1 VTHGFIDRP
10 IFATVL
16 SVFLTLI
23 GLGALVILPISQY
36 PEIVPPTVQITT
48 TYPGASAETV
58 SRTVATPLEQQI
70 NGVENMIYMSSQ
82 STGDG
87 KLTVTVSFRI
97 GTDLNVAQMLTQNRV
112 QDALPRLPEDVQR
125 LGVQVRK
132 ATPNILLAVHL
143 YSPDS
148 SRDTLYISNYATLHV
163 KDVLARLPG
172 VGDVQIFAGREYA
185 MRIWLDPDKV
195 AAHNLNASEVLTAL
209 RAQNVQVSAGVL
221 NQPPVASKQAYQI
234 NVQTLGRL
242 STPEQF
248 ASIVL
253 KSDSEG
259 RVTRLRDVGR
269 VEIGAADYG
278 STAFMDHGPGMP
290 LLIFAQPGANSLA
303 VEHEVLDTMETLVK
317 DFPPGLSYKVIYD
330 PTIFVGKSVDE
341 VIKTIFVAILLVVGV
356 VFLFLQSWRAAII
369 PVIAIPVSLVG
380 TFTFLYV
387 LGISLNNLSLFG
399 LVLAVGIVVDDAIV
413 VVENVE
419 RNLERGMTPAQAAHV
434 TMDEVGGALISI
446 ALTLCAVFVPSAFLS
461 GITGQFF
468 RQFAVTIAVSTLI
481 SCFVS
486 LTLSPAL
493 CAVLF
498 SAHEPG
504 KPRGSWI
511 VRLVQAA
518 FAGFNLG
525 FEWLSTS
532 YGRLTRR
539 LVQITGVVL
548 VIYAVLIGFAGFQ
561 FARAPT
567 GFIPEQDQGYLIT
580 VVQLPPGATLDRTE
594 AVVKK
599 AIDIIMSTPGVEHVA
614 PFAGLDATTFTIASN
629 AGTIFS
635 GLPSLYNH
643 EVKGLTAAS
652 VLADLRKRLSVIQE
666 AYVLTI
672 PPPPV
677 QGIGNAGGF
686 KMMLQDRAGLG
697 SEALSKAAQTLVA
710 AANKDPSFAGV
721 FTLFGTRSPSVYAD
735 IDREKAEKVGLTPTD
750 VFNTLQVYLGS
761 QYVNDFNYLGRT
773 YQVIAQADG
782 SFRQDPQDI
791 ARLKARNASGE
802 MVPVGTVARLKSE
815 NAPYRVPRY
824 DLFPAAEVMGV
835 AAPGVATGT
844 ALHRMEELAHDVL
857 PPGIGF
863 EWTELAFQ
871 QQQPGTSSLL
881 VFSAAALFVFLV
893 LAAQYE
899 SWNLPLAVVMIVPMC
914 LLASVTGLLMRGMA
928 IDVLAQIGF
937 VVLVGLAAKNAILIV
952 EFARQTEE
960 AGATPGEAAVTA
972 ARTRLRPILMT
983 SLAFIFGVAPL
994 VVATGAGSEMRQSLG
1009 TAVFAGMLG
1018 VTAFGLLFT
1027 PAFYTVVRKI
1037 GRKRARTGTE
1047 AVAQADNVVANHD
1060 GRAGDARLHSR
1071 AI

>member
-1 VTHGFIDRP
+1 
-10 IFATVL
+10 
-16 SVFLTLI
+16 
-23 GLGALVILPISQY
+23 
-36 PEIVPPTVQITT
+36 
-48 TYPGASAETV
+48 
-58 SRTVATPLEQQI
+58 
-70 NGVENMIYMSSQ
+70 
-82 STGDG
+82 
-87 KLTVTVSFRI
+87 
-97 GTDLNVAQMLTQNRV
+97 
-112 QDALPRLPEDVQR
+112 
-125 LGVQVRK
+125 
-132 ATPNILLAVHL
+132 
-143 YSPDS
+143 
-148 SRDTLYISNYATLHV
+148 
-163 KDVLARLPG
+163 
-172 VGDVQIFAGREYA
+172 
-185 MRIWLDPDKV
+185 
-195 AAHNLNASEVLTAL
+195 
-209 RAQNVQVSAGVL
+209 
-221 NQPPVASKQAYQI
+221 
-234 NVQTLGRL
+234 
-242 STPEQF
+242 
-248 ASIVL
+248 
-253 KSDSEG
+253 
-259 RVTRLRDVGR
+259 
-269 VEIGAADYG
+269 
-278 STAFMDHGPGMP
+278 
-290 LLIFAQPGANSLA
+290 
-303 VEHEVLDTMETLVK
+303 
-317 DFPPGLSYKVIYD
+317 
-330 PTIFVGKSVDE
+330 
-341 VIKTIFVAILLVVGV
+341 
-356 VFLFLQSWRAAII
+356 
-369 PVIAIPVSLVG
+369 
-380 TFTFLYV
+380 
-387 LGISLNNLSLFG
+387 
-399 LVLAVGIVVDDAIV
+399 
-413 VVENVE
+413 
-419 RNLERGMTPAQAAHV
+419 
-434 TMDEVGGALISI
+434 
-446 ALTLCAVFVPSAFLS
+446 VFVPSAFLS

-468 RQFAVTIAVSTLI
+468 RQFAITIAASTLI

-498 SAHEPG
+498 KAHEPG
-504 KPRGSWI
+504 HNKPASWI
-511 VRLVQAA
+511 ARMLQAA
-518 FAGFNLG
+518 FDRFNFGFN
-525 FEWLSTS
+525 WLSTS

-539 LVQITGVVL
+539 LVQVTGVVL
-548 VIYAVLIGFAGFQ
+548 VAYVALIGVAGFQ

-580 VVQLPPGATLDRTE
+580 VVQLPPGATLERTE

-629 AGTIFS
+629 SGTIFS

-643 EVKGLTAAS
+643 EVKGLTAGS

-697 SEALSKAAQTLVA
+697 SEALSKAAQALVA

-721 FTLFGTRSPSVYAD
+721 FTLFGTRSPSIYAD

-773 YQVIAQADG
+773 YEVIAQADG

-791 ARLKARNASGE
+791 SRLKARNSSGE
-802 MVPVGTVARLKSE
+802 MVPIGTVAQLRSE

-844 ALHRMEELAHDVL
+844 ALHRMEELAREVL
-857 PPGIGF
+857 PQGIGF

-881 VFSAAALFVFLV
+881 VFGAAALFVFLV

-914 LLASVTGLLMRGMA
+914 LLASVTGLLMRGMP

-960 AGATPGEAAVTA
+960 AGASPIEAAVTA

-994 VVATGAGSEMRQSLG
+994 VVATGAGAEMRQSLG

-1027 PAFYTVVRKI
+1027 PAFYTTVQRL
-1037 GRKRARTGTE
+1037 GRKRPQPE
-1047 AVAQADNVVANHD
+1047 AGEAANN
-1060 GRAGDARLHSR
+1060 RKVPELTA
-1071 AI
+1071 